1 LILTILFTLGT
12 VMFNGEVVSVP
23 TGASIPPP
31 HITQAKRSE
40 NFGKFSKES
49 FEEMKQAAG
58 LKSGDMQDP
67 LSYLDPLWSLK
78 KRKD

>member
-1 LILTILFTLGT
+1 
-12 VMFNGEVVSVP
+12 MFNGEAVSIQS
-23 TGASIPPP
+23 GASVPPP
-31 HITQAKRSE
+31 HITTPHPRSTSE
-40 NFGKFSKES
+40 NFNKFSKES